1 MPRKYKPKPGAR
13 PYNSAPSTSVAQAID
28 DYKNGGLSQREVCQ
42 KYGIPRSSFQNHLK
56 VDQGERAV
64 KKPGGKTIL
73 SSKMEDSL
81 VQHLIHLSNWGF
93 PFDTMDLRMTVK
105 RILDK
110 EGRTVKCFK
119 ANVPGEDWCSG
130 FMDRHKAMIK
140 NRMCQN
146 ITHKRAEVNR
156 ETIEQYFTEL
166 AQSIDA
172 VPPENIINYDETN
185 LTDDPGRK
193 RLIFKRGIRYP
204 ERVMN
209 STKTSTSLMLA
220 GTAAGEILPVYVVY
234 KSEHLWS
241 TWIEGGPHKARFN
254 RSKSGW
260 FDHVC
265 FVDWFG
271 SIALPYCRG
280 LEGKKVLMG
289 DNLSSHFSNEILEEC
304 ERNNISFVCLPPNA
318 THLLQSLDVAYFG
331 PMKATWRR
339 ILTEYKVS
347 KKKNAGTIPKDVFP
361 RLLKKLMLELPN

>member
-1 MPRKYKPKPGAR
+1 
-13 PYNSAPSTSVAQAID
+13 
-28 DYKNGGLSQREVCQ
+28 
-42 KYGIPRSSFQNHLK
+42 
-56 VDQGERAV
+56 
-64 KKPGGKTIL
+64 
-73 SSKMEDSL
+73 MEDSL

-146 ITHKRAEVNR
+146 ITRKRAEVNR

-166 AQSIDA
+166 AQSIDG

-220 GTAAGEILPVYVVY
+220 GTAAGEILPVYM
-234 KSEHLWS
+234 LC
-241 TWIEGGPHKARFN
+241 TN
-254 RSKSGW
+254 R
-260 FDHVC
+260 
-265 FVDWFG
+265 
-271 SIALPYCRG
+271 
-280 LEGKKVLMG
+280 
-289 DNLSSHFSNEILEEC
+289 
-304 ERNNISFVCLPPNA
+304 NISGVHGLKAAHTKPDLTGQSQAGSTMSVLLTGSGQLLFPTAGVLRARKSSWGIICL
-318 THLLQSLDVAYFG
+318 LISV
-331 PMKATWRR
+331 MK
-339 ILTEYKVS
+339 Y
-347 KKKNAGTIPKDVFP
+347 
-361 RLLKKLMLELPN
+361 